1 MKLEN
6 LLRKIESVQQKI
18 QFSGTIFTK
27 QGTDS
32 LASISFGYSNR
43 SEKIENE
50 VNTKYGIASGCKVFT
65 AIAICQ
71 LIEKGELSFESKLQ
85 NCLPFEFPHF
95 DENITVHHLLTHT
108 SGIPDYFDEEVMND
122 FEELWIK
129 TPMYR
134 IRNLQDFLPL
144 FKNEEMKYPAGA
156 KFQYNNSGYI
166 LLGLIIEQITGMSFS
181 EYVETNIFQRAGMLD
196 SGYFEMDALP
206 AKTAIGYI
214 DFSDGTWKTNI
225 YSLPVK
231 GGSDGGAYV
240 TATDM
245 MKLWESLTNYKLL
258 SESITKQM
266 LTPHAHEV
274 EGLSYG
280 YGIWIKKNDEEVSKY
295 LLMGYDPGVN
305 FHAAFY
311 PKRDLKIVVCVNTS
325 KGAYDMIS
333 GIEEVLALSNS

>member
-1 MKLEN
+1 MRQEN
-6 LLRKIESVQQKI
+6 LLKKIESVQKES

-27 QGTDS
+27 QGTG
-32 LASISFGYSNR
+32 LRASMSYGYANR

-50 VNTKYGIASGCKVFT
+50 VDTKYGIASGCKVFT

-85 NCLPFEFPHF
+85 DCLKFEFPYF

-108 SGIPDYFDEEVMND
+108 SGVPDYFDEEVMND

-129 TPMYR
+129 TPMYH
-134 IRNLQDFLPL
+134 IRKLQDFLPL
-144 FKNEEMKYPAGA
+144 FQNEEMKYPAGA

-166 LLGLIIEQITGMSFS
+166 LLGLIIEHVSGLSFS
-181 EYVETNIFQRAGMLD
+181 DYVETNIFQRAGMLD

-206 AKTAIGYI
+206 VKTAIGYI

-231 GGSDGGAYV
+231 GGADGGAYV

-245 MKLWESLTNYKLL
+245 MKLWESLTNYDLLNEHMTKL
-258 SESITKQM
+258 M
-266 LTPHAHEV
+266 LTPHANE
-274 EGLSYG
+274 ENGLSYG
-280 YGIWIKKNDEEVSKY
+280 YGIWIEINDEEVFKY

-305 FHAAFY
+305 FHAVFY
-311 PKRDLKIVVCVNTS
+311 PKQDLKIVVCANTS
-325 KGAYDMIS
+325 VGAFKMIS
-333 GIEEVLALSNS
+333 RIEELLLFSKS

>member
-1 MKLEN
+1 MKQEN
-6 LLRKIESVQQKI
+6 LLMKIESVQRKI
-18 QFSGTIFTK
+18 QFSGTILTK
-27 QGTDS
+27 QGIDE
-32 LASISFGYSNR
+32 LASISYGYANR

-50 VNTKYGIASGCKVFT
+50 VNTKYGIASGCKIFT

-71 LIEKGELSFESKLQ
+71 LIEKGELSFESKLKD
-85 NCLPFEFPHF
+85 CLVIEFPYF

-108 SGIPDYFDEEVMND
+108 SGIPDYFDEEVMDD

-129 TPMYR
+129 TPMYH
-134 IRNLQDFLPL
+134 IRKLQDFLPL
-144 FKNEEMKYPAGA
+144 FQHEQMKYPAGA

-166 LLGLIIEQITGMSFS
+166 LLGLIIEHVSGMSFS
-181 EYVETNIFQRAGMLD
+181 EYVETNIFQRVGMFD

-206 AKTAIGYI
+206 VKTAIGYI
-214 DFSDGTWKTNI
+214 ELSDGTWKSNI

-245 MKLWESLTNYKLL
+245 MKLWESLTDYTLL
-258 SESITKQM
+258 SQSITKKM
-266 LTPHAHEV
+266 LTPHAHE
-274 EGLSYG
+274 EDGLSYG
-280 YGIWIKKNDEEVSKY
+280 YGIWIEKNDEEISKY

-311 PKRDLKIVVCVNTS
+311 PKQDIKIVVCVNTS

-333 GIEEVLALSNS
+333 GIEEVLSFSKT